1 MHEALTIYGLA
12 MGYDSAVV
20 AGRYGYAVQHTER
33 PGFRAVGAFAET
45 GAGGGETAE
54 RLVGFGY
61 GYVVA
66 PGQWWHD
73 QVRAAL
79 DRRTAKRWLPDAF
92 EVCELHVH
100 PDHQSRGLGRR
111 LLHALVTDIPHPAAL
126 LSTPDADTKAFRL
139 YHADGFVDLARGYHF
154 PGDSRPFAILGARL
168 PSVPA
173 NRCIRTTRTGR
184 TAERERSPADTRVDV
199 VVIGSGHNGL
209 VAACY
214 LARAGLSVEVVE
226 SDAVLGGAVSTVER
240 WPGVLVDRGSS
251 AHVIIRQSG
260 IVEELDL
267 AAHGLRYID
276 CDPWGFAPAPSPG
289 TDGPDGRPLVF
300 SVDLDATCASIAEA
314 CGSEDAEAYRRFVEV
329 WGPRSRAVA
338 ASFGRSPTAAGLLRS
353 FWPLGAP
360 ADGRPRTPGGELA
373 VDFLGSGDALLD
385 RWFGSE
391 RLKAALAWF
400 GAQSGPPMSEPGTAA
415 MVAWFALLHDVPP
428 GHPVGGSGGLTAAL
442 RHRLESDGGR
452 VVLGDG
458 AAQLLTADDG
468 AGGRRI
474 TGVRTV
480 GGRRIEADA
489 VVAAC
494 HVLVTRSWPGST
506 HHRPSPTPTRRSATA
521 SGWSSARSPTH
532 PGLPRRRPRT
542 GAPGAPAA
550 LHRPRGARLRARRL
564 GRRAAPALPVPL
576 AMCFSASDDTLAP
589 PGQHVVTI
597 WGQWYPYA
605 LADGADWDTLAES
618 EAQRLVAAVD
628 RYAPGFA
635 DSVQRLHVQTPL
647 ALERELSLLRGN
659 VMHVE
664 MGLASMFAFRP
675 TPALSG
681 YAVPGLSGLYLAGAS
696 THPGGGVSGN
706 SGRTS
711 ARVLLADR
719 RALPRARATTGRA
732 LRRAVTRMRR
742 TSS

>member
-1 MHEALTIYGLA
+1 VSIPPPT
-12 MGYDSAVV
+12 
-20 AGRYGYAVQHTER
+20 
-33 PGFRAVGAFAET
+33 
-45 GAGGGETAE
+45 
-54 RLVGFGY
+54 
-61 GYVVA
+61 
-66 PGQWWHD
+66 
-73 QVRAAL
+73 
-79 DRRTAKRWLPDAF
+79 
-92 EVCELHVH
+92 
-100 PDHQSRGLGRR
+100 
-111 LLHALVTDIPHPAAL
+111 TD
-126 LSTPDADTKAFRL
+126 
-139 YHADGFVDLARGYHF
+139 
-154 PGDSRPFAILGARL
+154 
-168 PSVPA
+168 PSV
-173 NRCIRTTRTGR
+173 
-184 TAERERSPADTRVDV
+184 DVHVDV
-199 VVIGSGHNGL
+199 AVIGAGHNGL

-214 LARAGLSVEVVE
+214 LAREGLSVEVID

-267 AAHGLRYID
+267 TAHGLRYID

-289 TDGPDGRPLVF
+289 NPGPDGRPLVF

-314 CGSEDAEAYRRFVEV
+314 CGPEDAAAYRRFVEV
-329 WGPRSRAVA
+329 WAPRGRAVA
-338 ASFGRSPTAAGLLRS
+338 ASFGRRPTPAGLVRS

-385 RWFGSE
+385 RWFRSE

-415 MVAWFALLHDVPP
+415 MVAWAALLHDVPP

-442 RHRLESDGGR
+442 RRRLESDGGR
-452 VVLGDG
+452 VALGDG
-458 AAQLLTADDG
+458 AARLLTGDDG
-468 AGGRRI
+468 AGGRRV
-474 TGVRTV
+474 TGVQTV
-480 GGRRIEADA
+480 SGRRVHADV

-494 HVLVTRSWPGST
+494 HVQVTRELAGDDAPPALADADPPLGNGFGLVLRALTDAPPTYPGVSSEDALQGLQLLCT
-506 HHRPSPTPTRRSATA
+506 DRAELASAHGDWA
-521 SGWSSARSPTH
+521 AGR
-532 PGLPRRRPRT
+532 LPRV
-542 GAPGAPAA
+542 
-550 LHRPRGARLRARRL
+550 
-564 GRRAAPALPVPL
+564 PVPL
-576 AMCFSASDDTLAP
+576 AMCFSATDDTLAP

-605 LADGADWDTLAES
+605 LADGADWDDLADR

-635 DSVQRLHVQTPL
+635 DSVQRLYVQTPL
-647 ALERELSLLRGN
+647 ALERELSLIRGN

-675 TPALSG
+675 TPALAG
-681 YAVPGLSGLYLAGAS
+681 YTVPGLSGLYLAGAS

-711 ARVLLADR
+711 ARVVLADR
-719 RALPRARATTGRA
+719 RALPRARATAVRV
-732 LRRAVTRMRR
+732 LRRAATRLRR
-742 TSS
+742 TPA